1 MHSRLAF
8 PVSLVAA
15 LVLGPTVAAVPPAA
29 TLDVADV
36 AYLWPVPTSPADV
49 DALITCATA
58 TADGAPLLPQ
68 PAFDSILE
76 AVANTTIPD
85 GAGRPIRIKFDS
97 FFADRF
103 KQPATWKIVGFR
115 FDPETIGHPET
126 LASFGVM
133 PQLRLIAQPVTVDNG
148 RVRVHDLAAHLVFG
162 YFTGPAPFK
171 ADQAKLAEVLKD
183 LGDLKAAS
191 PAPTAGPLGVH
202 PGLKA
207 GNAAFAAKVKA
218 FIAKWTAPSKGP
230 LAAIS
235 FMGIDTPEPWIFF
248 ALKPAAGGRF
258 VPAAQPTLGGSHAQM
273 ISFRG
278 AIEIAPRST
287 GMNTGSA
294 GKIVSTASLF
304 DDVLAGNLDEAAAA
318 GLPQPLRKDIPN
330 YVANPRF
337 AHVFNTDCVSCHTE
351 TTRRELLSLSDHA
364 GTFRYARPDGISGV
378 DPAVVPRDDWNV
390 RNFGW
395 FRQDA
400 TITLRAA
407 NEIAESVAAIRR
419 LSAAPAAPPSGAPQ
433 AQLLRASFRPEPRRA
448 AAVAAPPAPP
458 APTAAPAP
466 AAGPAVPVATPLT
479 LVMEAKSA
487 KDMQALKALI
497 AGMQAKPPDQNPIR
511 IALNELRI
519 VHFARFVFIDDTH
532 LAIVTTFDGSFDA
545 YIDAFVNTIGDVFN
559 ALMAHVKEAP
569 PLPVQAHREA
579 FLAYVKAHDKGAM
592 QPFYSAYPDLT
603 VGEILTLRHEAAQRR
618 AAQP

>member
-1 MHSRLAF
+1 MRSRLAF
-8 PVSLVAA
+8 LVSLGTA
-15 LVLGPTVAAVPPAA
+15 LMLGPTVAAVPPAA

-36 AYLWPVPTSPADV
+36 AYLWPVPKSPADV
-49 DALITCATA
+49 DSLITCSTP
-58 TADGAPLLPQ
+58 TADGSPLLPQ

-76 AVANTTIPD
+76 AVASTAIPD
-85 GAGRPIRIKFDS
+85 GAGRPIKITFDS
-97 FFADRF
+97 FFADRL

-148 RVRVHDLAAHLVFG
+148 RVNVHDLAAHLVFG

-171 ADQAKLAEVLKD
+171 ADQAKLAEMIKD

-202 PGLKA
+202 PGLKTRD
-207 GNAAFAAKVKA
+207 AAFAAMVKT

-235 FMGIDTPEPWIFF
+235 FMGLDTPEPWIFF

-273 ISFRG
+273 ISFRSG
-278 AIEIAPRST
+278 DAEILPRST
-287 GMNTGSA
+287 GVNTGAA
-294 GKIVSTASLF
+294 GKIVSTAPLF
-304 DDVLAGNLDEAAAA
+304 DGGLTANLDAPAAA
-318 GLPQPLRKDIPN
+318 GLPQVLRKDIPN
-330 YVANPRF
+330 YIANPKF
-337 AHVFNTDCVSCHTE
+337 GHVFNTDCVSCHTE
-351 TTRRELLSLSDHA
+351 TTRREQLSLSGHA
-364 GTFRYARPDGISGV
+364 GTFGYVRPDGISGV
-378 DPAVVPRDDWNV
+378 DPAVVPRNGWNV

-407 NEIAESVAAIRR
+407 NEIADSVAAIRR
-419 LSAAPAAPPSGAPQ
+419 LGAAPAAPPSGAAQ
-433 AQLLRASFRPEPRRA
+433 AQLLRVSFRPEPR
-448 AAVAAPPAPP
+448 
-458 APTAAPAP
+458 PAP
-466 AAGPAVPVATPLT
+466 AVATPPPPPATPRPTVEPPVPVATPLT
-479 LVMEAKSA
+479 LVMEARSPQ
-487 KDMQALKALI
+487 DMEALKALI

-511 IALNELRI
+511 VALNELRI
-519 VHFARFVFIDDTH
+519 VHFARFVFLDDTH
-532 LAIVTTFDGSFDA
+532 LAIVTTFDGSFDD

-559 ALMAHVKEAP
+559 ALMRHVKDAP
-569 PLPVQAHREA
+569 PLPVQANREA
-579 FLAYVKAHDKGAM
+579 FLAYVKAHDKGAV

-603 VGEILTLRHEAAQRR
+603 VGEILTLQHEAAQRR
-618 AAQP
+618 ASQP